1 MKDLAKHKYLI
12 DIGGGGG
19 TTWTGTSSKLPMP
32 GLLFHHITPT
42 KDYFHDRIKPFV
54 HYVPISPD
62 LSDLKEKFDWA
73 ETHSDSAKQISD
85 KATDFMRY
93 LGTPE
98 GFGHFF
104 QEDFLE
110 PVRKIIEA
118 YQPISSTHPGKS
130 WRDVLEPPEGS
141 DMVRVLECRGL
152 AYKLRASCTE
162 VGGELVE
169 RWRTTGRYPADTE
182 QKNERRKDTR
192 RLKSRGKRWFL
203 GVLCATSLCIV
214 IVLFINLK

>member
-42 KDYFHDRIKPFV
+42 KDYFHDRIKPYV

-73 ETHSDSAKQISD
+73 ESHSKYAKQISD
-85 KATDFMRY
+85 QATEFMRY

-98 GFGHFF
+98 GFGQFF
-104 QEDFLE
+104 QEDFVE
-110 PVRKIIEA
+110 PLRKVIGA
-118 YQPISSTHPGKS
+118 YKPISSTYPGKS
-130 WRDVLEPPEGS
+130 WRDVLELLEGS
-141 DMVRVLECRGL
+141 DMVRVLECKGL
-152 AYKLRASCTE
+152 TYQLRSSCRE
-162 VGGELVE
+162 VGGQLVE
-169 RWRTTGRYPADTE
+169 QWRRTGRYPAGME
-182 QKNERRKDTR
+182 QKNERRTR
-192 RLKSRGKRWFL
+192 G
-203 GVLCATSLCIV
+203 G
-214 IVLFINLK
+214 

>member
-1 MKDLAKHKYLI
+1 VKDLAKHKYLI

-42 KDYFHDRIKPFV
+42 KDYFHDRIKPYV

-73 ETHSDSAKQISD
+73 ESHSNYAKQIAD
-85 KATDFMRY
+85 QATEFMRY

-104 QEDFLE
+104 QEDFVE
-110 PVRKIIEA
+110 PLRKIIEA

-130 WRDVLEPPEGS
+130 WRDMLEPPEGS
-141 DMVRVLECRGL
+141 GMVRVLECRGL
-152 AYKLRASCTE
+152 TYKLRASCTE
-162 VGGELVE
+162 PRLVE
-169 RWRTTGRYPADTE
+169 KWRKTGRYPADME
-182 QKNERRKDTR
+182 QKNERRTR
-192 RLKSRGKRWFL
+192 G
-203 GVLCATSLCIV
+203 G
-214 IVLFINLK
+214 